1 MAVNP
6 RPAGI
11 DRRTALRRLTSG
23 GVGLAASAAWVDAL
37 SAFARQQ
44 APHAHAAVAAA
55 AQTATGWKARV
66 LNAHQLRTVGV
77 LSELIIPKT
86 DTPGALEVHVD
97 RFIDSV
103 LAEATP
109 VDRDQFLKGLA
120 WMDARSRALFKQEV
134 VSATPAQQT
143 ELLTRLAAVG
153 SAEVAAGLD
162 FFTAIKSMT
171 ITGYYTTQIGLEQE
185 LGDDGVLAQ
194 GSFEGCTHPEH
205 QQG

>member
-1 MAVNP
+1 MDANL
-6 RPAGI
+6 RTTGI

-23 GVGLAASAAWVDAL
+23 GVALAASATWVDTLA
-37 SAFARQQ
+37 AFARQH
-44 APHAHAAVAAA
+44 APQAHATVAAA
-55 AQTATGWKARV
+55 AQTATGWKAKI
-66 LNAHQLRTVGV
+66 LNPHQLRTVGV

-86 DTPGALEVHVD
+86 DTPGAMEVHVD
-97 RFIDSV
+97 RFIDAV

-109 VDRDQFLKGLA
+109 AERDRFVTGLA
-120 WMDARSRALFKQEV
+120 WMDVRSRALYKQDLV
-134 VSATPAQQT
+134 TSAPAQQT
-143 ELLTRLAAVG
+143 ELLTRL
-153 SAEVAAGLD
+153 SAAGGQEAKPGVD
-162 FFTAIKSMT
+162 FFTAIKTMT

>member
-1 MAVNP
+1 MAANL
-6 RPAGI
+6 RPTGI
-11 DRRTALRRLTSG
+11 DRRTALRRLTSS
-23 GVGLAASAAWVDAL
+23 GVALAASATWVDAL

-55 AQTATGWKARV
+55 AQTVTGWKAKV

-86 DTPGALEVHVD
+86 DTPGALDVHVD

-103 LAEATP
+103 LAEAAP
-109 VDRDQFLKGLA
+109 AERDQFLKGLA
-120 WMDARSRALFKQEV
+120 WVDARSRALFKQDLV
-134 VSATPAQQT
+134 TATPAQQT
-143 ELLTRLAAVG
+143 DLLTRLAAAG
-153 SAEVAAGLD
+153 SQEAGAGLD

-194 GSFEGCTHPEH
+194 RSFEGCTHPEH

>member
-1 MAVNP
+1 MAVNV
-6 RPAGI
+6 RPTSI
-11 DRRTALRRLTSG
+11 NRRTALRRLTSS
-23 GVGLAASAAWVDAL
+23 GVALAASATWVDAL
-37 SAFARQQ
+37 GAFARQQ

-55 AQTATGWKARV
+55 AQTVTGWKAKV

-86 DTPGALEVHVD
+86 DTPGALDVHVD

-103 LAEATP
+103 LAEAAP
-109 VDRDQFLKGLA
+109 AERDQFLKGLA
-120 WMDARSRALFKQEV
+120 WVDARSRALFKHDL
-134 VSATPAQQT
+134 ATASPAQQT
-143 ELLTRLAAVG
+143 ELLTRLAAAG
-153 SAEVAAGLD
+153 SQEAGAGLD

-205 QQG
+205 IG